1 MIEKKICYH
10 PNSKRILSIILQNM
24 ITEKKVAGRRDVLND
39 IALTLSKNASY
50 LKENGLRGKLKV
62 SLFLFQYARKY
73 DKHYYRDLAF
83 DILDYAINKE
93 LLLEIQMSKLGVLNG
108 VCGIGLFIMSMLREQ
123 YFDTD
128 LGEISVIID
137 KQVYTEIEPLTRTS
151 TPTNLTDLL
160 SILAYLKY
168 RNAYSGFEKEFDQ
181 LLNQESTLLTEITI
195 NHLLSTHVYDKGFL
209 EVVRQMIAEI
219 SSFGDSQGLARI
231 RESIQLAGE
240 RSTRSRP
247 RARSKTARQI
257 LSLYRRSSHPNW
269 SRNVDFN
276 AILADILKD
285 QKNVAVTFG
294 HLTNLGLLILSENN
308 ALMKLFWGFWMLEF
322 HDTTTDTI

>member
-1 MIEKKICYH
+1 MT
-10 PNSKRILSIILQNM
+10 
-24 ITEKKVAGRRDVLND
+24 TEKKVAGRRDVLNE
-39 IALTLSKNASY
+39 IALTLSRNASY
-50 LKENGLRGKLKV
+50 FKENGLHGKLKV
-62 SLFLFQYARKY
+62 SLFLFQYAKKC
-73 DKHYYRDLAF
+73 DKRYYRDLAF

-93 LLLEIQMSKLGVLNG
+93 LLLEIQRSKLGLLNG
-108 VCGIGLFIMSMLREQ
+108 VCGIGLFIMSMLQEQ

-137 KQVYTEIEPLTRTS
+137 KKVYAAIEPLTRTS
-151 TPTNLTDLL
+151 TPTNLPDLL

-168 RNAYSGFEKEFDQ
+168 RNAYSSFEKEFDQ

-195 NHLLSTHVYDKGFL
+195 HHLLTTHAYNQSTL
-209 EVVRQMIAEI
+209 AAVRLVIAEI

-231 RESIQLAGE
+231 RECIQMAGE
-240 RSTRSRP
+240 RSTRPRP
-247 RARSKTARQI
+247 AARSKTARKI
-257 LSLYRRSSHPNW
+257 LSLYQRSSHPKW
-269 SRNVDFN
+269 SRNVDFD

-285 QKNVAVTFG
+285 QKDVAVTFG

-322 HDTTTDTI
+322 HDTMPATI